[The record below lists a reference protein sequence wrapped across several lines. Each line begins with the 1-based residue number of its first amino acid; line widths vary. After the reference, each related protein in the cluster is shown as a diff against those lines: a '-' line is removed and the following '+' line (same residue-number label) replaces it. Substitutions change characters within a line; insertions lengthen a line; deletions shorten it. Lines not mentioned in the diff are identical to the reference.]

1 MGILDTVERVHLG
14 LDYHIQRHNLLTANL
29 TQIDTPGFRP
39 LDLVRGQSFEG
50 ALNAALTETS
60 PMHMG
65 GAQSA
70 ERFDVREDPSA
81 GVGFDGNGVRDL
93 AEPSHCSKS
102 ASARDAR
109 SFCPFFTAAISVCN
123 AGQRARSAT
132 AGTNMLGGVSAM
144 FPSIA
149 GMVLL
154 RKNAVS
160 A

>member
-81 GVGFDGNGVRDL
+81 GVGFDGNGVSVHREAVKIAANQLRYDTL
-93 AEPSHCSKS
+93 AVL
-102 ASARDAR
+102 ASQTLNGLAW
-109 SFCPFFTAAISVCN
+109 AAN
-123 AGQRARSAT
+123 DGH
-132 AGTNMLGGVSAM
+132 G
-144 FPSIA
+144 
-149 GMVLL
+149 
-154 RKNAVS
+154 
-160 A
+160 